1 MFSFIIY
8 IQFKYFY
15 YFNITSNMK
24 PLSYELKIINLSND
38 NTVTHKSNFKSKKK
52 KLFLVN
58 NRERKEKKGRVEDEN
73 QKENDYS
80 YLGIINLGRSIKS
93 KYNHDTC
100 TLNNK
105 CSIISEESIKSPS
118 IEKKEKDNNRE
129 TITERKTFKEIV
141 NDIEFIHYKKEED
154 LKSQIN
160 NIDCIGTSNN
170 DKNMYNP
177 KQNTPFYQIISKNFS
192 YFLMNNKKKNNFQ
205 LNTILNSNQRLKEE
219 QRKSILMREGVTHI
233 IDIYNNKK
241 RLINPSF
248 NYTYDKVF
256 NNLSEKNRCEK
267 YTQILS
273 NLKEIILKD
282 EKNEKKIVKEVSN
295 YLNINK

>member
-1 MFSFIIY
+1 
-8 IQFKYFY
+8 
-15 YFNITSNMK
+15 MK
-24 PLSYELKIINLSND
+24 PFSNSNELKIINLSND
-38 NTVTHKSNFKSKKK
+38 NPVLHKSNIKSKKK

-58 NRERKEKKGRVEDEN
+58 RERKGKAKEKEKKGKVDEN
-73 QKENDYS
+73 EKNNTS
-80 YLGIINLGRSIKS
+80 YLDIINLRSIKNEHN
-93 KYNHDTC
+93 YDNF
-100 TLNNK
+100 NNK
-105 CSIISEESIKSPS
+105 YSNISEESVKSHS
-118 IEKKEKDNNRE
+118 NSNEKKDNKE

-154 LKSQIN
+154 LKSQVN
-160 NIDCIGTSNN
+160 NINGTNTSNNN

-205 LNTILNSNQRLKEE
+205 LNTILNTNQRLKEE

-233 IDIYNNKK
+233 IDNNKK
-241 RLINPSF
+241 RLVNPSF

-282 EKNEKKIVKEVSN
+282 EKNEKQIVKEVSILFN
-295 YLNINK
+295 YQ